1 MGMRRHD
8 FEDETIGQLLTRIDG
23 FYEVEE
29 MRNREAW
36 ERCRWSTAVLL
47 NIQLAKKDRIQ
58 ANKLLPLPW
67 DDYTQAIKKSRKLTR
82 EEQAQIFGKVDKL
95 MKTRKNGSIGG
106 AISQDRDKHR

>member
-1 MGMRRHD
+1 MQMSRA
-8 FEDETIGQLLTRIDG
+8 EYQDETIGQLLTRIAG

-58 ANKLLPLPW
+58 AHKLLPLPW
-67 DDYTQAIKKSRKLTR
+67 DEDTQAIKKSRKLTP
-82 EEQAQIFGKVDKL
+82 EEQAAIFGKVDKL
-95 MKTRKNGSIGG
+95 MKTRKHGSIGG
-106 AISQDRDKHR
+106 PISEDRNKH